1 MLVLQCLCLA
11 ASLLGGSLES
21 QLPGQGT
28 AGEWASE
35 WVKCM
40 RLWAAVDK
48 EWMRISMERG
58 EGRSESPL
66 MAVADSD
73 KGRPRLTVPG
83 T

>member
-48 EWMRISMERG
+48 EWMRISMEMRPE
-58 EGRSESPL
+58 EGKEGAS
-66 MAVADSD
+66 
-73 KGRPRLTVPG
+73 RP
-83 T
+83 